1 MASLRLPNALLFLSS
16 ETRTTT
22 AAGEGAGAGAGS
34 GAGAGG
40 DPGVFMA
47 FHNCSRA

>member
-22 AAGEGAGAGAGS
+22 AAGEGAGAGS